1 MTSATRAVIALFLPD
16 ASNDYQGLVR
26 DDATRAAARAGL
38 DLVSHSAG
46 NSVMTQIQQ
55 LFAWLHGP
63 DADRTRGLV
72 VMPVLQTA
80 LDRVVR
86 EGARGGVPWAFIQR
100 RPDKLDG
107 LRAEFPEVPLFIVMP
122 DQREIGAIQARQL
135 RALLPLGGNILYVQG
150 QSASSPAQA
159 RLAGLTDGLQGSGIT
174 VASVL
179 DGNWTS
185 EDAEKV
191 AGDWLLLMLRAGRER
206 FDVVACQSD
215 EMAIGVKKALAMVAE
230 KLQRPAAARILVT
243 GVDGHPEVGRK
254 LVDEGA
260 LAATIVVPSTGKPA
274 VELLLKAIA
283 TRQMPPAETILHVT
297 SYPDWGALAAR
308 PPDPPLASRE

>member
-1 MTSATRAVIALFLPD
+1 MTTSDTRAVIALFLPD

-38 DLVSHSAG
+38 ALVSHSAG

-63 DADRTRGLV
+63 DAARTRGLV

-86 EGARGGVPWAFIQR
+86 EGARAGVPWAFIQR
-100 RPDKLDG
+100 RPDKLDA

-122 DQREIGAIQARQL
+122 DQREIGAIQAR
-135 RALLPLGGNILYVQG
+135 
-150 QSASSPAQA
+150 
-159 RLAGLTDGLQGSGIT
+159 LAGLTDSLQGSGIT
-174 VASVL
+174 VANVL

-185 EDAEKV
+185 EDAEKI
-191 AGDWLLLMLRAGRER
+191 AGDWLLLMLRAGRDR

-215 EMAIGVKKALAMVAE
+215 EMAMGVKKALATVAE
-230 KLQRPAAARILVT
+230 KLQRPEAAGILVT

-260 LAATIVVPSTGKPA
+260 LAATIVVPSTGAP
-274 VELLLKAIA
+274 VVDLLLKAIA
-283 TRQMPPAETILHVT
+283 TRQMPPAETILHVS
-297 SYPDWGALAAR
+297 SYPDEAS
-308 PPDPPLASRE
+308 LASRPR